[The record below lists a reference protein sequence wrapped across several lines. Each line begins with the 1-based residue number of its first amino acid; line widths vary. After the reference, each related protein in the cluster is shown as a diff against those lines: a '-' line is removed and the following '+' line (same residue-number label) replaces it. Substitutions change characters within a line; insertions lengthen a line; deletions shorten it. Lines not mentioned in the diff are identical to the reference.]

1 MTLSGPQIENMTGL
15 RRACREQVYEEHQER
30 GTHSVCNTAYNVWYP
45 HGFMHTHDIL
55 EALTPIEV
63 ESQNETCRMHALM
76 TGEMS

>member
-1 MTLSGPQIENMTGL
+1 MSCVCMKSWGYQTLYAVFTVKD
-15 RRACREQVYEEHQER
+15 ACREQVY
-30 GTHSVCNTAYNVWYP
+30 GTAYNVWYP

-63 ESQNETCRMHALM
+63 ESQNETHRMHALM